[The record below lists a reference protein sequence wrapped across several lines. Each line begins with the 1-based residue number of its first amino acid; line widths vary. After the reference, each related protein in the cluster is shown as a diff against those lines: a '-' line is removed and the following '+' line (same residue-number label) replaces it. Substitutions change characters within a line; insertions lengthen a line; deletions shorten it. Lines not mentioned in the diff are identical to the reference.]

1 MLDIQEAV
9 ANLGDMLEELWPADD
24 TARIINQVLIQY
36 NFGAAAKGGEQ
47 DRCNLLVEFVDAVL
61 RENASRAVVKEAP
74 LSFRQVKERWEDVA
88 ERQSLSGAVGGQ
100 GVKSS
105 LADSR
110 KAGGG
115 GAPGGGGQSKG
126 GAQSKTRVV
135 STFMT

>member
-24 TARIINQVLIQY
+24 TARIINRVLIQY

-74 LSFRQVKERWEDVA
+74 LSF
-88 ERQSLSGAVGGQ
+88 
-100 GVKSS
+100 
-105 LADSR
+105 
-110 KAGGG
+110 
-115 GAPGGGGQSKG
+115 
-126 GAQSKTRVV
+126 
-135 STFMT
+135 